1 MSYSNEQVRAH
12 IAHLQGQ
19 NSGMVNVFPGVQ
31 IGVSRECPGDT
42 ADVLSET
49 LLRAMRAEA
58 ELESVKAAMEDK
70 TPWRMNDGISATY
83 LDGCESRFTLTR
95 GNDESQS
102 RIVVFVA
109 GDKAADAYALAN
121 AITCGGVVL
130 QPVVGRDALHAAVQQ
145 QIDSIGAGGYAEQ
158 ADHERRVV
166 RPHLDCITDE
176 IDALYDDAAKEA
188 AKVQAENAERYEA
201 DFECR
206 VLQHPEGWS
215 AEDWCEFLERMP
227 VPAGI
232 LRAQIIAPPGDELP
246 EPVIDAV
253 AEALGGDAYD
263 CLRVWS
269 AWGMGTMGREDFQ
282 AIADDGDRVADIA
295 RAAILAHIKGA

>member
-1 MSYSNEQVRAH
+1 MNYSNDQIRARAMQLMAAEH
-12 IAHLQGQ
+12 EMARRTP
-19 NSGMVNVFPGVQ
+19 SGR
-31 IGVSRECPGDT
+31 IDEIEECHRDT
-42 ADVLSET
+42 SDMLSQT
-49 LLRAMRAEA
+49 LLRAMHAEA
-58 ELESVKAAMEDK
+58 ELAAVKAAMLDK
-70 TPWRMNDGISATY
+70 TPWRMHDGISATY

-95 GNDESQS
+95 GDDESDS
-102 RIVVFVA
+102 RIVVFVK

-121 AITCGGVVL
+121 AIACGGAVL
-130 QPVVGRDALHAAVQQ
+130 QPVVGIDAMRTAVQQ
-145 QIDSIGAGGYAEQ
+145 QIDSIGAGGYAEH

-166 RPHLDCITDE
+166 RPHLDSITDE

-201 DFECR
+201 DFEFR
-206 VLQHPEGWS
+206 VLQRLEGWS